1 MNKILKLSAI
11 ALLASSTSLM
21 AQSKNFGGAS
31 IGAYLATVGATV
43 DGSLTNSNNEVTT
56 GSIGKN
62 TPIAGVDLAYTIS
75 SGSNGFFGLG
85 ATYVP
90 VKAKFGAGTSSGSPA
105 VANNGEIK
113 DHYSVYLQPGYAI
126 TKDSALYA
134 KLSYNYADFTIT
146 GANVAQQPGSLEG
159 WGYGVGLKT
168 FLTPNAFVQVEASYS
183 EYDSFTAR
191 ETANS
196 TTSTVTG
203 KPKISAGTVTLGYKF

>member
-21 AQSKNFGGAS
+21 AQSKSFEGAS
-31 IGAYLATVGATV
+31 IAAYASTVGATV

-56 GSIGKN
+56 GTIGKN
-62 TPIAGVDLAYTIS
+62 TPIAGLDLAYTMS
-75 SGSNGFFGLG
+75 SGSNGFVGLG

-90 VKAKFGAGTSSGSPA
+90 MKAKFGAGNSSGTPT

-113 DHYSVYLQPGYAI
+113 DHYSVYIQPGYAI
-126 TKDSALYA
+126 TKDSALYG
-134 KLSYNYADFTIT
+134 KVSYNHADFTIT
-146 GANVAQQPGSLEG
+146 GANVSRQPGNLEG

-168 FLTPNAFVQVEASYS
+168 FLTPNAFVQVEASYT
-183 EYDSFTAR
+183 EYDTLKAT

-203 KPKISAGTVTLGYKF
+203 KPKISAGTVTIGYKF